1 MGRST
6 KDHRRRACVAARP
19 VILLMAVS
27 GMAMLASLKDHGGP
41 DPTAGVRGRI
51 LRALIT
57 GQEARCPWPAVPKL
71 YDNDASNN
79 EGYEKSFK
87 GFIEAVARLYDTPG
101 EWVRLFTT
109 CINDIIYN

>member
-1 MGRST
+1 
-6 KDHRRRACVAARP
+6 
-19 VILLMAVS
+19 
-27 GMAMLASLKDHGGP
+27 MLASLQDHGGA
-41 DPTAGVRGRI
+41 DPIAGVRGRI

-71 YDNDASNN
+71 YDNVVSNN

-87 GFIEAVARLYDTPG
+87 EFIDAMAYRYDTPG

-109 CINDIIYN
+109 CINGII